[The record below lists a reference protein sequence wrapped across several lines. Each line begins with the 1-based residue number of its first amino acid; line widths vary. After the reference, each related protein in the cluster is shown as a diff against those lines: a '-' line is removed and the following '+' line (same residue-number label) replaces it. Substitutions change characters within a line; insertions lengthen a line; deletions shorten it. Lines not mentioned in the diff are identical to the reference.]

1 MRSHLLEG
9 KLRHRRSNP
18 IDYALEHSVYYAALD
33 LAELDEVDRSTRLI
47 GRNRRSV
54 LAVRDAAL
62 WPTPATDLRETVLA
76 HLREQ
81 GEDPTGWLIMLV
93 TNL

>member
-33 LAELDEVDRSTRLI
+33 LAELDEVDPFDPPYR
-47 GRNRRSV
+47 
-54 LAVRDAAL
+54 AQ
-62 WPTPATDLRETVLA
+62 PAQRARVP
-76 HLREQ
+76 RF
-81 GEDPTGWLIMLV
+81 
-93 TNL
+93 